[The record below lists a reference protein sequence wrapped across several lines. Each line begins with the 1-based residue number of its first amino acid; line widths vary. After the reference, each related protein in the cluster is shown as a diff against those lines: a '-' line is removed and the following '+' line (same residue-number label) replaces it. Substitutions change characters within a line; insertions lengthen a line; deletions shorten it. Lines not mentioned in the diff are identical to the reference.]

1 MEPGRAHLSG
11 ADAST
16 SGDAMLSADSQAA
29 AVALPRRGSR
39 TRRLLRRH
47 PTMVAGG
54 ALILLMVLAGSFAP
68 VLGTTDPL
76 NISPI
81 ERLRGPSGEHWFGTD
96 MLGRD
101 VYSRTLYGS
110 RISLVVGLSVALLST
125 SIGLLIGVVSGYSR
139 LIDGI
144 VMRIMD
150 GIMAIPSILL
160 AIALMALSRASVTS
174 VVLAITLPEIP
185 RVVRL
190 VRGLVLTIR
199 ENVYVEAAH
208 ALGAGFFRVVLR
220 HILPNTLT
228 PLIVQGT
235 YICASAVIFEAY
247 LSFLGAGTPPEIPSW
262 GNIMAEGRVYIQ
274 LGFWIL
280 LFPGICLGLTVLGIN
295 LLGDGLRDTLDPRL
309 AKRM

>member
-1 MEPGRAHLSG
+1 MN
-11 ADAST
+11 
-16 SGDAMLSADSQAA
+16 AA
-29 AVALPRRGSR
+29 ASAELLPRARSR
-39 TRRLLRRH
+39 IGRLVRRQ

-68 VLGTTDPL
+68 VLGTSDPL

-81 ERLRGPSGEHWFGTD
+81 ERLRGPSEEHWFGTD

-101 VYSRTLYGS
+101 VYSRTLYGT
-110 RISLVVGLSVALLST
+110 RISLAVGLSVALLST
-125 SIGLLIGVVSGYSR
+125 STGLLIGVVSGYSR
-139 LIDGI
+139 LVDGI

-160 AIALMALSRASVTS
+160 AIALMALTRASVTS
-174 VVLAITLPEIP
+174 VVVAIALPEIP

>member
-1 MEPGRAHLSG
+1 
-11 ADAST
+11 
-16 SGDAMLSADSQAA
+16 MLSAETSHPALAA
-29 AVALPRRGSR
+29 PRNGAWL
-39 TRRLLRRH
+39 RRLVRRH

-54 ALILLMVLAGSFAP
+54 ALILAMVLAGGLAP
-68 VLGTTDPL
+68 LLGTTDPL
-76 NISPI
+76 NINPI
-81 ERLRGPSGEHWFGTD
+81 ERLRAPSEAHWFGTD

-110 RISLVVGLSVALLST
+110 RISLVIGISVALLST
-125 SIGLLIGVVSGYSR
+125 SIGLLIGVVSGYTR
-139 LIDGI
+139 AVDGI
-144 VMRIMD
+144 VMRVMD

-174 VVLAITLPEIP
+174 VIVALTLPEIP

-199 ENVYVEAAH
+199 EHAYIEAAH
-208 ALGAGFFRVVLR
+208 AMGAGFLRVVLR

-235 YICASAVIFEAY
+235 YICASAIIFEAY

-280 LFPGICLGLTVLGIN
+280 LFPGICLGLTVLGVN

>member
-1 MEPGRAHLSG
+1 
-11 ADAST
+11 
-16 SGDAMLSADSQAA
+16 MLSAE
-29 AVALPRRGSR
+29 PRRAGLALSR
-39 TRRLLRRH
+39 PESRIRRLLRRH
-47 PTMVAGG
+47 PTMMAGAG
-54 ALILLMVLAGSFAP
+54 LILLMVLAGALAP
-68 VLGTTDPL
+68 MLGTTDPL

-81 ERLRGPSGEHWFGTD
+81 ERLRAPSEAHWFGTD

-110 RISLVVGLSVALLST
+110 RISLAVGISVAVLST

-139 LIDGI
+139 LVDGI

-150 GIMAIPSILL
+150 GMMAIPSILL
-160 AIALMALSRASVTS
+160 AIALMALTRASVYS
-174 VVLAITLPEIP
+174 VIVAITLPEIP

-199 ENVYVEAAH
+199 ENVYVEAAN
-208 ALGAGFFRVVLR
+208 ALGAGFFRVVMR

-280 LFPGICLGLTVLGIN
+280 LFPGICLGLTVLAIN

>member
-1 MEPGRAHLSG
+1 
-11 ADAST
+11 
-16 SGDAMLSADSQAA
+16 MLSAESNVPVFEAPA
-29 AVALPRRGSR
+29 RSKSRAWRLVRRYPLMIGGGSLIVA
-39 TRRLLRRH
+39 
-47 PTMVAGG
+47 M
-54 ALILLMVLAGSFAP
+54 LLMAILAP
-68 VLGTTDPL
+68 VLWTTDPL
-76 NISPI
+76 NINPI
-81 ERLRGPSGEHWFGTD
+81 ERLRAPSADHWFGTD

-110 RISLVVGLSVALLST
+110 RISLIVGFCVAT
-125 SIGLLIGVVSGYSR
+125 AATGIGLLIGVVSGYNRYLDSV
-139 LIDGI
+139 

-150 GIMAIPSILL
+150 GMMSIPAILL
-160 AIALMALSRASVTS
+160 AIALMALTRASVS
-174 VVLAITLPEIP
+174 AVIVALTLPEIP

-199 ENVYVEAAH
+199 ENVYVEAAQ
-208 ALGAGFFRVVLR
+208 AIGAGFTRVVLR

-228 PLIVQGT
+228 PLIVQAT
-235 YICASAVIFEAY
+235 YICASAVIYEAY

-262 GNIMAEGRVYIQ
+262 GNIMSEGRIYIQ
-274 LGFWIL
+274 LGFWIV

>member
-1 MEPGRAHLSG
+1 MQSAQSS
-11 ADAST
+11 ASLFPVH
-16 SGDAMLSADSQAA
+16 A
-29 AVALPRRGSR
+29 RSR
-39 TRRLLRRH
+39 SRFVRILRRH
-47 PTMVAGG
+47 PTMIAGG
-54 ALILLMVLAGSFAP
+54 VLLLLMVLIGAFAP
-68 VLGTTDPL
+68 VLGTSDPL
-76 NISPI
+76 NINPI
-81 ERLRGPSGEHWFGTD
+81 ERLRAPSGDHWFGTD

-110 RISLVVGLSVALLST
+110 RISLAVGICVALVST
-125 SIGLLIGVVSGYSR
+125 SVGLLIGVFSGYNRIVDSV
-139 LIDGI
+139 
-144 VMRIMD
+144 VMRVMD
-150 GIMAIPSILL
+150 GLMAIPAILL
-160 AIALMALSRASVTS
+160 AIALMALTKASVYA
-174 VVLAITLPEIP
+174 VIVAISIPEIP

-199 ENVYVEAAH
+199 ENAYVEAAN
-208 ALGAGFFRVVLR
+208 ALGAGFLRVVMR

-262 GNIMAEGRVYIQ
+262 GNIMAEGRIYIQ
-274 LGFWIL
+274 LGFWIV
-280 LFPGICLGLTVLGIN
+280 LFPGICLGLTVLAIN

>member
-1 MEPGRAHLSG
+1 MQSAESSALVV
-11 ADAST
+11 AS
-16 SGDAMLSADSQAA
+16 A
-29 AVALPRRGSR
+29 PRE
-39 TRRLLRRH
+39 TQWRRWLRRN
-47 PTMVAGG
+47 PTMAAGG
-54 ALILLMVLAGSFAP
+54 GLLIMMVLVGVFAP

-76 NISPI
+76 NINPI
-81 ERLRGPSGEHWFGTD
+81 ERLSAPSELHWFGTD

-101 VYSRTLYGS
+101 VYSRTLYGT
-110 RISLVVGLSVALLST
+110 RISLVVGLTVALVST
-125 SIGLLIGVVSGYSR
+125 SLGLVIGVVSGYSR
-139 LIDGI
+139 LLDGVI
-144 VMRIMD
+144 MRVMD
-150 GIMAIPSILL
+150 GVMAIPAILL
-160 AIALMALSRASVTS
+160 AIALMALSKASVSS
-174 VVLAITLPEIP
+174 VIIAISLPEIP

-199 ENVYVEAAH
+199 EHAYVEAAQ

-247 LSFLGAGTPPEIPSW
+247 LSFLGAGTPPEVPSW
-262 GNIMAEGRVYIQ
+262 GNIMAEGRVYVQ
-274 LGFWIL
+274 LGFWIM
-280 LFPGICLGLTVLGIN
+280 LFPGLFLGLTVLGIN

>member
-1 MEPGRAHLSG
+1 
-11 ADAST
+11 
-16 SGDAMLSADSQAA
+16 MLSAETSIP
-29 AVALPRRGSR
+29 VLALPRGESR
-39 TRRLLRRH
+39 LRRLVRRH

-54 ALILLMVLAGSFAP
+54 GLILLMVLAGVFAP
-68 VLGTTDPL
+68 LLGTTDPL

-81 ERLRGPSGEHWFGTD
+81 ERLRGPSEEHWFGTD

-101 VYSRTLYGS
+101 VYSRTLYGG
-110 RISLVVGLSVALLST
+110 RISLLVGVCVALFST
-125 SIGLLIGVVSGYSR
+125 AIGMVIGVVSGYNR
-139 LIDGI
+139 VVDGI

-150 GIMAIPSILL
+150 GIMAIPAILL
-160 AIALMALSRASVTS
+160 AIALMALTRASVYS
-174 VVLAITLPEIP
+174 VIVALTLPEIP

-208 ALGAGFFRVVLR
+208 ALGAGFFRVVFR

-235 YICASAVIFEAY
+235 YICASAVIYEAY

>member
-1 MEPGRAHLSG
+1 
-11 ADAST
+11 
-16 SGDAMLSADSQAA
+16 MLSAETP
-29 AVALPRRGSR
+29 VPGLALPASESR
-39 TRRLLRRH
+39 LRRLLRRH
-47 PTMVAGG
+47 PTMVLGG
-54 ALILLMVLAGSFAP
+54 GLLVLMVLIAALAP
-68 VLGTTDPL
+68 VLGTADPL

-81 ERLRGPSGEHWFGTD
+81 DRLRAPSGEHWFGTD

-110 RISLVVGLSVALLST
+110 RISLVVGICVALLST
-125 SIGLLIGVVSGYSR
+125 SVGLLIGVLSGYHR
-139 LIDGI
+139 VVDGI
-144 VMRIMD
+144 VMRVMD
-150 GIMAIPSILL
+150 GIMAIPAILL
-160 AIALMALSRASVTS
+160 AIALMALTRASVYS
-174 VVLAITLPEIP
+174 VVVALTLPEIP

-199 ENVYVEAAH
+199 ENAFVEAAH
-208 ALGAGFFRVVLR
+208 AVGAGFFRVVLR

-280 LFPGICLGLTVLGIN
+280 LFPGIFIGLTVLGIN

>member
-1 MEPGRAHLSG
+1 
-11 ADAST
+11 
-16 SGDAMLSADSQAA
+16 MLSAETSEIVTPAA
-29 AVALPRRGSR
+29 PGE
-39 TRRLLRRH
+39 TRLWRLLRRN
-47 PTMVAGG
+47 PTMAAGG
-54 ALILLMVLAGSFAP
+54 ALLLLMVGVGLLAPA
-68 VLGTTDPL
+68 LGTADPL
-76 NISPI
+76 DINPSV
-81 ERLRGPSGEHWFGTD
+81 RLSAPSAAHWFGTD

-101 VYSRTLYGS
+101 VYSRTLYGT
-110 RISLVVGLSVALLST
+110 RISLAVGLSVALLST
-125 SIGLLIGVVSGYSR
+125 STGLLIGVVSGYSR
-139 LIDGI
+139 LVDGI

-160 AIALMALSRASVTS
+160 AIALMALTRASVTS
-174 VVLAITLPEIP
+174 VVVAIALPEIP

>member
-1 MEPGRAHLSG
+1 
-11 ADAST
+11 
-16 SGDAMLSADSQAA
+16 MLSAESRMAGL
-29 AVALPRRGSR
+29 AVVQPESR
-39 TRRLLRRH
+39 IRRLARRH
-47 PTMVAGG
+47 PTMMIGAG
-54 ALILLMVLAGSFAP
+54 LILLMVLAGAFAP
-68 VLGTTDPL
+68 LLGTTDPL

-81 ERLRGPSGEHWFGTD
+81 ERLHGPSEAHWFGTD

-110 RISLVVGLSVALLST
+110 RISLAVGICVAVLST

-139 LIDGI
+139 MVDGI

-150 GIMAIPSILL
+150 GMMAIPSILL
-160 AIALMALSRASVTS
+160 AIALMALTRASIYS
-174 VVLAITLPEIP
+174 VIVAITLPEIP
-185 RVVRL
+185 RVTRL

-199 ENVYVEAAH
+199 ENAYVEAAN
-208 ALGAGFFRVVLR
+208 ALGAGFFRVVMR

>member
-1 MEPGRAHLSG
+1 MN
-11 ADAST
+11 
-16 SGDAMLSADSQAA
+16 AA
-29 AVALPRRGSR
+29 ASAELLPRARSR
-39 TRRLLRRH
+39 IGRLVRRQ

-68 VLGTTDPL
+68 VLGTSDPL

-81 ERLRGPSGEHWFGTD
+81 ERLRGPSEEHWFGTD

-125 SIGLLIGVVSGYSR
+125 GIGLLIGVVSGYNR
-139 LIDGI
+139 IIDGI
-144 VMRIMD
+144 VMQIMD

-160 AIALMALSRASVTS
+160 AIALMALTRASVTS
-174 VVLAITLPEIP
+174 VVVAIALPEIP